1 MGKVVTVEYED
12 DLGAGPI
19 AADDVDI
26 VEFSYRGN
34 EYTLVLTADNGAQ
47 FNKDMAR
54 YITAAKQAAKQALAR
69 EAPAARRPK
78 SRSQRQSAKPKPV
91 PRRRASSRRA
101 PAEPSSTEVREWA
114 AANGHR
120 VARRGRVPAA
130 VMAAYKAAA
139 H

>member
-12 DLGAGPI
+12 DLDGGQI
-19 AADDVDI
+19 DADDVDI

-47 FNKDMAR
+47 FDKDVAR
-54 YITAAKQAAKQALAR
+54 YITAAKRAAKQAQAR
-69 EAPAARRPK
+69 EARAARRPK
-78 SRSQRQSAKPKPV
+78 SSLQRQPTKTKPA
-91 PRRRASSRRA
+91 PRRRASSRRGA
-101 PAEPSSTEVREWA
+101 VEPSSTEVREWA

-120 VARRGRVPAA
+120 VARRGRISAA
-130 VMAAYKAAA
+130 VMAAYRAA

>member
-78 SRSQRQSAKPKPV
+78 SRSQCQLRSKSEQVVPV
-91 PRRRASSRRA
+91 
-101 PAEPSSTEVREWA
+101 E
-114 AANGHR
+114 
-120 VARRGRVPAA
+120 
-130 VMAAYKAAA
+130 K
-139 H
+139 